1 MNKEE
6 IILYLS
12 IQKGIFLKR
21 FGVTKLGLF
30 GSVVRGEKP
39 SDIDV
44 IVEFE
49 PGTQD
54 LFEKKIQIREILE
67 SKFQLPV
74 DICREKSIRSQARE
88 LIMHDAI
95 FVW

>member
-6 IILYLS
+6 IILFLS
-12 IQKGIFLKR
+12 AQKNIFLKK
-21 FGVTKLGLF
+21 FGVTRLGLF
-30 GSVVRGEKP
+30 GSAARGEKAN
-39 SDIDV
+39 DIDV

-49 PGTQD
+49 PGTQN

-74 DICREKSIRSQARE
+74 DICREKSIKPQAKE
-88 LIMHDAI
+88 LILHDAI

>member
-12 IQKGIFLKR
+12 IQKSIFLKR

-30 GSVVRGEKP
+30 GSAARGEKP
-39 SDIDV
+39 NDIDV
-44 IVEFE
+44 ILEFE

-54 LFEKKIQIREILE
+54 LFEKKILIKEILE
-67 SKFQLPV
+67 SKFQMPV
-74 DICREKSIRSQARE
+74 DICREKSIKPQARE
-88 LIMHDAI
+88 LIMHDVI
-95 FVW
+95 FV

>member
-6 IILYLS
+6 IISFLAG
-12 IQKGIFLKR
+12 QKNFFLNQ

-30 GSVVRGEKP
+30 GSAARGEMP
-39 SDIDV
+39 NDIDV
-44 IVEFE
+44 ILEFQ

-54 LFEKKIQIREILE
+54 LFEKKNQIREVLE

-74 DICREKSIRSQARE
+74 DICREKFIRPKAKY
-88 LIMHDAI
+88 LIMRDAI
-95 FVW
+95 FV

>member
-6 IILYLS
+6 IILLLTS
-12 IQKGIFLKR
+12 QKNIFLKN

-30 GSVVRGEKP
+30 GSAARGEKMN
-39 SDIDV
+39 DIDV

-49 PGTQD
+49 PGTLD
-54 LFEKKIQIREILE
+54 LFEKKIQMREILE

-74 DICREKSIRSQARE
+74 DICREKSVKPQVKE
-88 LIMHDAI
+88 LIFHDAI
-95 FVW
+95 FV

>member
-6 IILYLS
+6 IVSYLS
-12 IQKGIFLKR
+12 AQKSTFLKN

-30 GSVVRGEKP
+30 GSAARGEK
-39 SDIDV
+39 SNDIDV

-54 LFEKKIQIREILE
+54 LFEKKFEMKQMLE

-74 DICREKSIRSQARE
+74 DICREQSVRPQAMKLIIR
-88 LIMHDAI
+88 DAI
-95 FVW
+95 FV

>member
-95 FVW
+95 FV